1 METRVLVAY
10 ASKHGTT
17 AEIAGKIGDTLKQAG
32 LQVDVLTVKSV
43 KDPAS
48 YKAFVLGSAVYIAMW
63 RKEMAQFVQK
73 NEKLLSGRPVWIF
86 SSGPMG
92 EGDPTELLHGW
103 RFPEAQRS
111 LIQSIKP
118 RDVALFHGAIDIKK
132 MNLFEKW
139 VLKSVKAPTGDF
151 RDWDA
156 INKWAAGIAD
166 ELKK

>member
-111 LIQSIKP
+111 LIESIKP

-132 MNLFEKW
+132 MSLFEKW